1 MMQLATELD
10 SALGRDEAT
19 RSQSDNHSAV
29 IEPSETT
36 AFTRLLSGG
45 SVN

>member
-29 IEPSETT
+29 IEPSDT